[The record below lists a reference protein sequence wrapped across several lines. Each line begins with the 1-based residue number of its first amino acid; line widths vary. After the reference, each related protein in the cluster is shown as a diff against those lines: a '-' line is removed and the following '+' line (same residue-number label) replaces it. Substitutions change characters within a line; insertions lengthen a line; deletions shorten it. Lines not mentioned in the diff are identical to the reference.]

1 MCEYSQKSLLTWRNI
16 HIHQHFISHP
26 PFPFLN
32 IGKRKK
38 IGESR
43 SRSRIHVL
51 IILLILKKEIIYL
64 WLGCIK
70 EKVHWSI
77 IFQLTF
83 FERKLCCEK
92 RSTDEM
98 EVDNRKINIEPR
110 IWSWIFLKPLCSI
123 SKLATNYKT
132 NLWRWPSKDLK
143 WK

>member
-1 MCEYSQKSLLTWRNI
+1 MQKVLVHMCEYSQKSLLTWRNI

-77 IFQLTF
+77 VFQLTF
-83 FERKLCCEK
+83 FEKETLLWETVNRWNGSGQPQNKYWAKNLKLDLFK
-92 RSTDEM
+92 AF
-98 EVDNRKINIEPR
+98 VLN
-110 IWSWIFLKPLCSI
+110 F
-123 SKLATNYKT
+123 KT
-132 NLWRWPSKDLK
+132 SNQL
-143 WK
+143 